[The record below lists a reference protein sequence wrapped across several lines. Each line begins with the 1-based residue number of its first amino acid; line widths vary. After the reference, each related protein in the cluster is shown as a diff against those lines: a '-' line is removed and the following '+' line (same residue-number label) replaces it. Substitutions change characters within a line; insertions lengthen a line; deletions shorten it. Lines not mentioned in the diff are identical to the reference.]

1 MRVVAQ
7 PFWHTTSAETI
18 TPVEWS
24 AAETASAI
32 SARDG
37 QAADAAAV
45 GEAVDTA
52 PVVRPDAGACRLS
65 PPSPERQAASR
76 PAHATTAAHRYADT
90 RPPPL
95 FPCDRG

>member
-32 SARDG
+32 SAREG
-37 QAADAAAV
+37 QAAV

-52 PVVRPDAGACRLS
+52 PVVRPDVGACRLS

-76 PAHATTAAHRYADT
+76 PARATTQ
-90 RPPPL
+90 
-95 FPCDRG
+95 G